1 LSRVE
6 DPEKSPVRAAG
17 ATEPPTPFDSR
28 PESKAHESLADES
41 SAHESSTRESSRRPR
56 DALAR
61 ELKLPNALF
70 GVSIRTAATVGFLA
84 IVALLFMM
92 LMPGFRRAD
101 TASSFSADVQQ
112 FTSGLSPQSQDRQS
126 QDQQSS
132 EEAAKPAI
140 EQFQRLLAASSEPA
154 AQADRDPSDK
164 LLRRFM
170 QWRLKTSSAENA
182 Q

>member
-1 LSRVE
+1 MSRVE

-28 PESKAHESLADES
+28 RESKAHESLADES

-101 TASSFSADVQQ
+101 TASSFSADVRQ

-126 QDQQSS
+126 S
-132 EEAAKPAI
+132 EDAAKPAI

>member
-6 DPEKSPVRAAG
+6 DPEKSPVRAVG

-28 PESKAHESLADES
+28 LESKAHESS
-41 SAHESSTRESSRRPR
+41 IHESR

-61 ELKLPNALF
+61 ELKLPNARF

-84 IVALLFMM
+84 IVALLFMI

-112 FTSGLSPQSQDRQS
+112 FMSGLSPQSRDRQS
-126 QDQQSS
+126 S
-132 EEAAKPAI
+132 EDTAKPAI
-140 EQFQRLLAASSEPA
+140 EQFQRLLASSNEPA

-170 QWRLKTSSAENA
+170 QWRLKTNSAENA